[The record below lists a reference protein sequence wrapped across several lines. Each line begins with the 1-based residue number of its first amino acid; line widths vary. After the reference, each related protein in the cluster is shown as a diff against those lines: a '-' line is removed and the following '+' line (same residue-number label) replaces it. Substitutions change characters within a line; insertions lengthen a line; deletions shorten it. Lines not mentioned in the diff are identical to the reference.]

1 MHVVLEQQYL
11 KTTYEPECEFDRGTL
26 SKRNTGER
34 LHGLM
39 IVAVSVHLHERRE
52 QSRLQVL
59 PIQRIHMAPGR
70 YAVPDVC
77 VYRQPAPRD
86 PICAVPPF
94 PAIEIPSPEDRMSRV
109 RKKIDEY
116 SASPTIRPPVKD
128 GVLRTAAPAIEVPLA
143 DLFQALDE

>member
-1 MHVVLEQQYL
+1 MHVVSEQQYL
-11 KTTYEPECEFDRGTL
+11 KTTCEPECEFDRGTL
-26 SKRNTGER
+26 IKRNAGEP

-39 IVAVSVHLHERRE
+39 IAAVSVRLHERRE
-52 QSRLQVL
+52 QSRIQVL
-59 PIQRIHMAPGR
+59 PIQRIHMAPGQ
-70 YAVPDVC
+70 YAVPDLC

-86 PICAVPPF
+86 PIPAVPPF
-94 PAIEIPSPEDRMSRV
+94 LAIEILSPEDRMSRV